1 MDALLLEW
9 LNLLL
14 RWAHVVAAIMWIG
27 DSFLF
32 MWLDSSLSAP
42 SRPREGA
49 VTGEIWLMH
58 SGGFYEVVKR
68 RYLRPQDMPAQ
79 LFAFKWQ
86 AYSTWISGFLLFAV
100 VYWLGGK
107 AYLLERGIG
116 LTHGSAVAISA
127 GLLVAGWFVYDL
139 LWSSPLGKRTLSTS
153 FVSVALITASAY
165 GLSQMFGGRA
175 AYLQMGAMLGTVMAG
190 NVWRR
195 IIPSQ
200 QQMLAATKAGTE
212 VDTSLG
218 LRAKLRSTHNHYLT
232 FPVLFLMLSSHFPST
247 YGHTLNW
254 LVLLCIMTFG
264 ASLKY
269 TMNFRGRSDWRLVA
283 AGVLGLLGALA
294 LTFKPTP
301 RAEATT
307 LIQET
312 IAFEQ
317 AQGIVE
323 RRCVTC
329 HSAHPTNPSFPEA
342 PNGVMFD
349 DPMHLQALSGRI
361 LVRAVQTR
369 TMPLGNLT
377 GMTDAERDTLGA
389 WIAQG
394 AHLDA
399 SR

>member
-1 MDALLLEW
+1 MQALLLEW
-9 LNLLL
+9 LNLIL

-32 MWLDSSLSAP
+32 MWMDSSLSAP
-42 SRPREGA
+42 RKPREGA
-49 VTGEIWLMH
+49 VAGEIWMMH

-68 RYLRPQDMPAQ
+68 RYLRPEDMPPQ

-86 AYSTWISGFLLFAV
+86 AYSTWISGFLLFAL
-100 VYWLGGK
+100 VYWLGGR
-107 AYLLERGIG
+107 AYLLERSVG

-127 GLLVAGWFVYDL
+127 ALLLAGWFVYDL
-139 LWSSPLGKRTLSTS
+139 LWSSRLGRRTLAASVVS
-153 FVSVALITASAY
+153 FALLAGTTY
-165 GLSQMFGGRA
+165 GLTQVFGGRA
-175 AYLQMGAMLGTVMAG
+175 AYLQLGAMLGTIMAA

-200 QQMLAATKAGTE
+200 SQMLAATRAGTA

-218 LRAKLRSTHNHYLT
+218 LLAKARSTHNHYLT

-247 YGHTLNW
+247 YGHALNW
-254 LVLLCIMTFG
+254 LVLLLIMIFG

-269 TMNFRGRSDWRLVA
+269 TMNFRARSDWRLVLP
-283 AGVLGLLGALA
+283 GVVGLVGALA
-294 LTFKPTP
+294 LTLRPVPIAQAVTDM
-301 RAEATT
+301 RSTV
-307 LIQET
+307 
-312 IAFEQ
+312 AFEQ
-317 AQGIVE
+317 IDGIMQ

-349 DPMHLQALSGRI
+349 DPAHIQALAGRI
-361 LVRAVQTR
+361 LVRAVQTQ

-377 GMTDAERDTLGA
+377 GMTPAERDTLGA

-394 AHLDA
+394 A
-399 SR
+399 RRN

>member
-1 MDALLLEW
+1 MQALLLEW

-32 MWLDSSLSAP
+32 MWMDSSLSAP
-42 SRPREGA
+42 AKPREGA
-49 VTGEIWLMH
+49 VAGEIWMMH

-68 RYLRPQDMPAQ
+68 RYLRPQDMPPQ

-86 AYSTWISGFLLFAV
+86 AYSTWITGFLLFAI

-107 AYLLERGIG
+107 AYLLERGVG
-116 LTHGSAVAISA
+116 LTHGSAIAISA
-127 GLLVAGWFVYDL
+127 LLLVAGWFVYDL
-139 LWSSPLGKRTLSTS
+139 LWSSVLGRRTLLASLVS
-153 FVSVALITASAY
+153 FALLAGTTY
-165 GLSQMFGGRA
+165 GLTQIFGGRA
-175 AYLQMGAMLGTVMAG
+175 AYLQLGAMLGTIMAG

-200 QQMLAATKAGTE
+200 IQMLAATRAGTE

-218 LRAKLRSTHNHYLT
+218 LRAKSRSTHNHYLT

-247 YGHTLNW
+247 YGHALNW
-254 LVLLCIMTFG
+254 LVLLLVMVFG

-269 TMNFRGRSDWRLVA
+269 TMNFRTRSDWRLVLP
-283 AGVLGLLGALA
+283 GVVGLIGALA
-294 LTFKPTP
+294 ITLQPTP
-301 RAEATT
+301 TAQASTSMRERV
-307 LIQET
+307 
-312 IAFEQ
+312 AFEQ
-317 AQGIVE
+317 VDAIMR

-329 HSAHPTNPSFPEA
+329 HSMHPTNPSFPEA

-349 DPMHLQALSGRI
+349 DAARIQALSGRI
-361 LVRAVQTR
+361 LVRAVQTQ

-394 AHLDA
+394 ARAD
-399 SR
+399 

>member
-1 MDALLLEW
+1 MEALLLEW

-32 MWLDSSLSAP
+32 MWLDSTLSAP
-42 SRPREGA
+42 TRPREGA
-49 VTGEIWLMH
+49 VAGEIWLMH

-68 RYLRPQDMPAQ
+68 RYLRPEDMPPA
-79 LFAFKWQ
+79 LYAFKWQ
-86 AYSTWISGFLLFAV
+86 AYSTWISGFLLFAI

-107 AYLLERGIG
+107 AYLLERGVG
-116 LTHGSAVAISA
+116 LTHGSAVALSA

-139 LWSSPLGKRTLSTS
+139 LWSSPLGRRTLAASV
-153 FVSVALITASAY
+153 VSCLILAAAAY
-165 GLSQMFGGRA
+165 GLTQIFGGRA
-175 AYLQMGAMLGTVMAG
+175 AYLQLGAMLGTIMAG

-200 QQMLAATKAGTE
+200 RQMLAATKAGTE

-218 LRAKLRSTHNHYLT
+218 LRAKARSTHNHYLT

-247 YGHTLNW
+247 YGHPLNW
-254 LVLLCIMTFG
+254 LVLLLIMTFG
-264 ASLKY
+264 AGLKY
-269 TMNFRGRSDWRLVA
+269 TMNFRTRSDWRLVL
-283 AGVLGLLGALA
+283 AGAVGLLGALA
-294 LTFKPTP
+294 LTVRPAPT
-301 RAEATT
+301 AEATT
-307 LIQET
+307 LLRDSVPY
-312 IAFEQ
+312 
-317 AQGIVE
+317 AQVHAILE
-323 RRCVTC
+323 RRCMTC

-349 DPMHLQALSGRI
+349 EGSTVQALSGRI
-361 LVRAVQTR
+361 LVRAVQTQ

-377 GMTDAERDTLGA
+377 GMTQAERDTLGA

-394 AHLDA
+394 ARLQP
-399 SR
+399 

>member
-1 MDALLLEW
+1 MDAIWLEW

-42 SRPREGA
+42 TRPREGA
-49 VTGEIWLMH
+49 VAGEIWMMH

-68 RYLRPQDMPAQ
+68 RYLRPEDMPPQ

-86 AYSTWISGFLLFAV
+86 AYSTWISGFLLFSV

-107 AYLLERGIG
+107 AYLLERGVG
-116 LTHGSAVAISA
+116 LTHAGAVGISA
-127 GLLVAGWFVYDL
+127 GLLLIGWFVYDAI
-139 LWSSPLGKRTLSTS
+139 WSSPIGRRTLAASGLS
-153 FVSVALITASAY
+153 ILLLVATAY
-165 GLSQMFGGRA
+165 GLSQLFGGRA
-175 AYLQMGAMLGTVMAG
+175 AYLQLGAMLGTIMAG

-200 QQMLAATKAGTE
+200 QQMLAATRAGTE

-218 LRAKLRSTHNHYLT
+218 VRAKSRSTHNHYLT

-247 YGHTLNW
+247 YGHALNW
-254 LVLLCIMTFG
+254 LVLLCIMVFG

-269 TMNFRGRSDWRLVA
+269 TMNHRARSDWRLVL
-283 AGVLGLLGALA
+283 AGVAGLLGALA
-294 LTFKPTP
+294 LTMHRP
-301 RAEATT
+301 ASIAASTT
-307 LIQET
+307 MRDAV
-312 IAFEQ
+312 AFEQ
-317 AQGIVE
+317 VHAIVQ

-349 DPMHLQALSGRI
+349 DAARIQALSGRI
-361 LVRAVQTR
+361 LLRAVQTQ

-394 AHLDA
+394 ARVDA
-399 SR
+399 TR